1 MVTQRIERLNN
12 RWLQLGAVTALLL
25 LAAGLRFHALGAQSF
40 WNDEGSSYVQ
50 ALRPFADIAYNAG
63 LDIHPPGYYWLLGAW
78 RLLGGTS
85 EFGLR
90 SLSVFASVLSI
101 AFTYALG
108 RRLFGWSAGLT
119 AALLVALNSFSIY
132 YAQEARMYALLALW
146 AAAGFWALAAFL
158 RNPNG
163 KWVIA
168 LALFNAAGLWTQY
181 AYPFVM
187 LAQGV
192 VALVWLWSRKEKQG
206 RSVERAYRWRN
217 AGLYVGANLL
227 TIALYLPWL
236 PTALRQL
243 TSWPNTGDS
252 TPFDVAVG
260 TLLTWLTYGIS
271 TPNVPLAVPALL
283 ALFGLLYVKRDTL
296 WEMLIPAAWA
306 AVPPLIFLA
315 LGLFRL
321 DNIKLLLPSQIGTAL
336 LMGRGVWVL
345 WTIKPRYGRLRDR
358 ATRLA
363 QVVPPL
369 TAALSVLYLALGA
382 WDGVPPLYDD
392 PAYQRANYRGIA
404 HAIDS
409 NLRGGDAVILDAPN
423 QEEVFRYYYA
433 GTAPV
438 YPLPQGLGGD
448 DAATR
453 AEVEA
458 IISAHE
464 RAFVVFW
471 GETERDPQRIVETTL
486 DQQAFEVG
494 ETWYGD
500 VRLARYVMPVEPQI
514 SRESGAQ
521 FGDQI
526 TLERYALSAETLLTG
541 DALQVRLDW
550 QTNAVLTT
558 RYKVFLQLLDANGV
572 LAAQR
577 DSEPGG
583 GLTLTTTW
591 TPGETIADQHALL
604 LDVPPG
610 DYTLIVGLYDL
621 DNSESRLPVADGNSL
636 TLGTIKVT
644 D

>member
-1 MVTQRIERLNN
+1 VVTQRFEWLDN
-12 RWLQLGAVTALLL
+12 RWLQLAAVTALLI
-25 LAAGLRFHALGAQSF
+25 LAAALRCHALGAQSF

-50 ALRPFADIAYNAG
+50 ALRPFMEIADNAG
-63 LDIHPPGYYWLLGAW
+63 RDIHPPGYYWLLGGW
-78 RLLGGTS
+78 RLLAGTS
-85 EFGLR
+85 EFALR
-90 SLSVFASVLSI
+90 ALSVFASLMSI

-108 RRLFGWSAGLT
+108 RRLFGGVAGLT

-146 AAAGFWALAAFL
+146 AAAAFWALAAFL

-163 KWVIA
+163 KWAIA

-192 VALVWLWSRKEKQG
+192 VALVWMWSERRLG
-206 RSVERAYRWRN
+206 RSVERPYRHK
-217 AGLYVGANLL
+217 GLLLYIGANLL

-252 TPFDVAVG
+252 TPFDAALG
-260 TLLTWLTYGIS
+260 TLLTWLSYGMS
-271 TPNVPLAVPALL
+271 TPNVPLAIPLLL

-306 AVPPLIFLA
+306 IVPPLIFLVF
-315 LGLFRL
+315 GLFRL
-321 DNIKLLLPSQIGTAL
+321 DNVKLLLPSQLGMAL
-336 LMGRGVWVL
+336 LVGRGVWVL
-345 WTIKPRYGRLRDR
+345 WTLKPRYGRLRDR

-392 PAYQRANYRGIA
+392 PAYQRANYRAIA
-404 HAIDS
+404 QAIDG
-409 NLRGGDAVILDAPN
+409 NLREGDAVILDAPN
-423 QEEVFRYYYA
+423 QEEVFRYYYTGA
-433 GTAPV
+433 APV

-448 DAATR
+448 DAATG

-458 IISAHE
+458 IIGAHE

-514 SRESGAQ
+514 SREANAR

-526 TLERYALSAETLLTG
+526 TLERYALSAETLATG
-541 DALQVRLDW
+541 DTLQVRLDW
-550 QTNAVLTT
+550 RTDAALTT

-591 TPGETIADQHALL
+591 IPGETIPDQHALL
-604 LDVPPG
+604 LDVPSG
-610 DYTLIVGLYDL
+610 DYTLIVGLYEL
-621 DNSESRLPVADGNSL
+621 DNSNVRLPVGEGDYL
-636 TLGTIKVT
+636 TLGTITVT